1 MKGYKSIGSN
11 NLSQKESL
19 GNINVKTI
27 NGSQGSYLAGI
38 TSNIQNQINSLVSTG
53 NVYYIPNNYD
63 NDIITLSGAIYYIQN
78 TYPKYNDIITL
89 SGGLFNLNNAL
100 FNLNNVVTVFN
111 YNIFNRVSTC
121 ESLIDGLQNMD
132 YPTFDY
138 IVNNYIG
145 KSGLT
150 FTTNKPQITL
160 AYGSLP
166 TVAITKQI
174 VDNNVNYDLVFSI
187 PKGDKGDKGDGG
199 GGGPEGP
206 RGPKGDKGNRGNS
219 GVNVGSLIG
228 FILAAIGIGGLIYGE
243 VSLQAQIVALGFKT
257 SALIC
262 DGLNATIATPLAISL
277 LPAVRLLIETTVISI
292 NSIATTTMTS
302 QSDTNI
308 NTEKIMN
315 LTSNDTININAADTV
330 NISAKNIN
338 FYGNVTKSS
347 DTPQIPTNTREQFS
361 QGSDSSLNQIDNYF
375 SSAFESFSGTNP
387 LTRIISDI
395 SSEVSNEEFMPL
407 LGTI

>member
-1 MKGYKSIGSN
+1 MNGLNFENINGLKNIACD
-11 NLSQKESL
+11 
-19 GNINVKTI
+19 NINVSSTFDDVDI
-27 NGSQGSYLAGI
+27 SYYNGI

-89 SGGLFNLNNAL
+89 SGLI

-150 FTTNKPQITL
+150 FTTNSPQITL

-206 RGPKGDKGNRGNS
+206 RGPKGNRGNS